1 MNPIKQHKK
10 LQQLNVKAEQ
20 CLSREE
26 AQELIR
32 KADKAHYKLEF
43 ATWYGQRNK
52 RELDKDPESL
62 GNSRTN

>member
-1 MNPIKQHKK
+1 MNPTKQHKK

-32 KADKAHYKLEF
+32 KADKAHCKLAF

-52 RELDKDPESL
+52 RELDQNPDL
-62 GNSRTN
+62 HGVVR

>member
-1 MNPIKQHKK
+1 MNPTKQHKK

-32 KADKAHYKLEF
+32 KADKAHCKLAF

-52 RELDKDPESL
+52 RELDQNPDL
-62 GNSRTN
+62 HGVAR

>member
-32 KADKAHYKLEF
+32 KADKAHCKLAF

-52 RELDKDPESL
+52 RELD
-62 GNSRTN
+62 

>member
-1 MNPIKQHKK
+1 MNLVKQHKK
-10 LQQLNVKAEQ
+10 LQQLSVKAEQ

-32 KADKAHYKLEF
+32 KADKAHCKLAF

-52 RELDKDPESL
+52 RELDENPEPL
-62 GNSRTN
+62 GISRTD

>member
-32 KADKAHYKLEF
+32 KADKAHCKLAF

-52 RELDKDPESL
+52 RELAQNPDL
-62 GNSRTN
+62 HGVIRQN

>member
-32 KADKAHYKLEF
+32 KADKAHCKLAF

-52 RELDKDPESL
+52 RELAQNPDLHGVFRQD
-62 GNSRTN
+62 

>member
-1 MNPIKQHKK
+1 MNPTKQHKK

-32 KADKAHYKLEF
+32 KADKAHCKLAF

-52 RELDKDPESL
+52 RELDQNPNL
-62 GNSRTN
+62 HGVVR

>member
-1 MNPIKQHKK
+1 MNPTKQHKK

-32 KADKAHYKLEF
+32 KADKAHCKLAF

-52 RELDKDPESL
+52 RELA
-62 GNSRTN
+62 

>member
-1 MNPIKQHKK
+1 MNPTKQHKK

-32 KADKAHYKLEF
+32 KADKAHCKLAF

-52 RELDKDPESL
+52 RELDQNPKL
-62 GNSRTN
+62 HGVVR

>member
-32 KADKAHYKLEF
+32 KADKAHCKLAF

-52 RELDKDPESL
+52 RELDQNPDL
-62 GNSRTN
+62 HGVVR

>member
-32 KADKAHYKLEF
+32 KADKAHCKLAF

-52 RELDKDPESL
+52 RELAQNPDL
-62 GNSRTN
+62 HGVVR

>member
-1 MNPIKQHKK
+1 MNPTKQHKK

-32 KADKAHYKLEF
+32 KADKAHIKLTF
-43 ATWYGQRNK
+43 ATWYGQRNQRK
-52 RELDKDPESL
+52 LDKDQRSF
-62 GNSRTN
+62 

>member
-10 LQQLNVKAEQ
+10 LQELNVKAEQ

-32 KADKAHYKLEF
+32 KADKAHCKLAF

-52 RELDKDPESL
+52 RELDQNPNL
-62 GNSRTN
+62 HGVIR

>member
-32 KADKAHYKLEF
+32 KADKAHCKLAF

-52 RELDKDPESL
+52 RELDQNPNL
-62 GNSRTN
+62 HGVVR

>member
-32 KADKAHYKLEF
+32 KADKAHYKLAF
-43 ATWYGQRNK
+43 ATWYGQRDK
-52 RELDKDPESL
+52 RKLAEDQRSL
-62 GNSRTN
+62 

>member
-32 KADKAHYKLEF
+32 KADKAHCKLAF

-52 RELDKDPESL
+52 RELDQNPNL
-62 GNSRTN
+62 HGVIR

>member
-1 MNPIKQHKK
+1 MNPTKQHKK

-32 KADKAHYKLEF
+32 KADKAHIKLTF
-43 ATWYGQRNK
+43 ATWYGQRNQ
-52 RELDKDPESL
+52 RELDKNQRSF
-62 GNSRTN
+62 

>member
-10 LQQLNVKAEQ
+10 LQELNVKAEQ

-32 KADKAHYKLEF
+32 KADKAHCKLAF

-52 RELDKDPESL
+52 RELAQNPDL
-62 GNSRTN
+62 HGVVR